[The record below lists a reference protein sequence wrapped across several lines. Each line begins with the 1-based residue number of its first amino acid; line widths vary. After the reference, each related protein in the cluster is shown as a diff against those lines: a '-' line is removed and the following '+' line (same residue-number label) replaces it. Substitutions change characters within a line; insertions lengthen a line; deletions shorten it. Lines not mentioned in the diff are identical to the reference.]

1 MIIVKKKICIFST
14 LFMSM
19 FFLTENVF
27 ARSFQCDALE
37 GVVFDEQVPHIIK
50 YVLLIIQILVPI
62 FLVIFGS
69 IDLFKGVYAQ
79 KEDEIKKG
87 QQIFIKRLIAGVL
100 VFFVIAIV
108 IIVAYLWLVLKERKL
123 SIISF
128 MISMVLSLFL
138 DKKLTSF
145 FKNNI

>member
-87 QQIFIKRLIAGVL
+87 QQTFIKRLIAGVL
-100 VFFVIAIV
+100 VFFVYAIV
-108 IIVAYLWLVLKERKL
+108 KLLISAVAGDENVMQCACYFINGTND
-123 SIISF
+123 SSC
-128 MISMVLSLFL
+128 S
-138 DKKLTSF
+138 
-145 FKNNI
+145 N

>member
-87 QQIFIKRLIAGVL
+87 QQIFIKRLIG
-100 VFFVIAIV
+100 
-108 IIVAYLWLVLKERKL
+108 
-123 SIISF
+123 
-128 MISMVLSLFL
+128 
-138 DKKLTSF
+138 
-145 FKNNI
+145 NNDDPGIMNCVNCLINGPEKTMGNC